1 MVFIAP
7 KLSAEQAL
15 VIVGSL
21 LLAARGN
28 RKRFLRTMYFLI
40 TSPCFRLR
48 DPPPR
53 INTGNHFDPT
63 MDDVTA
69 RTRFN
74 FTVRELQQLATKLQ
88 LPTPVIVTPERDAVP
103 TVEALAML
111 CRRLKEPSLLFTVA
125 NEFGRSP
132 AAYSRI
138 CQQTVTELYTKHK
151 DLLYCNRGVVAQ
163 RIENYC
169 EVINVKGAPL
179 SSCWAF
185 VNGTKKYVARP
196 SARRNPACAF
206 ENLQ

>member
-88 LPTPVIVTPERDAVP
+88 LPTPVIVTPERDARYFHQPHHKILTLTFSSQQALVKCTFRFL
-103 TVEALAML
+103 TVQLH
-111 CRRLKEPSLLFTVA
+111 F
-125 NEFGRSP
+125 
-132 AAYSRI
+132 
-138 CQQTVTELYTKHK
+138 
-151 DLLYCNRGVVAQ
+151 DLVL
-163 RIENYC
+163 
-169 EVINVKGAPL
+169 P
-179 SSCWAF
+179 
-185 VNGTKKYVARP
+185 
-196 SARRNPACAF
+196 
-206 ENLQ
+206 

>member
-40 TSPCFRLR
+40 ASNCFRLR

-63 MDDVTA
+63 MDDVTS

-103 TVEALAML
+103 TVEELAML

-132 AAYSRI
+132 AAYGRI
-138 CQQTVTELYTKHK
+138 CQQTVDELYTKHK
-151 DLLYCNRGVVAQ
+151 DLLYFNRGVVAK
-163 RIENYC
+163 RIGSYC
-169 EVINVKGAPL
+169 EAINVKGAPL
-179 SSCWAF
+179 SSCWVF
-185 VNGTKKYVARP
+185 VDGTR
-196 SARRNPACAF
+196 
-206 ENLQ
+206 

>member
-7 KLSAEQAL
+7 KLRAEQAL

-28 RKRFLRTMYFLI
+28 TGNASCEQCIPHRQPLLPSSR
-40 TSPCFRLR
+40 
-48 DPPPR
+48 PPPR

-103 TVEALAML
+103 TVEALA
-111 CRRLKEPSLLFTVA
+111 C
-125 NEFGRSP
+125 
-132 AAYSRI
+132 
-138 CQQTVTELYTKHK
+138 
-151 DLLYCNRGVVAQ
+151 
-163 RIENYC
+163 
-169 EVINVKGAPL
+169 
-179 SSCWAF
+179 
-185 VNGTKKYVARP
+185 
-196 SARRNPACAF
+196 CA
-206 ENLQ
+206 EG

>member
-1 MVFIAP
+1 MKILERLDIGAEAAQAEGQQRVQSCTP
-7 KLSAEQAL
+7 NSA
-15 VIVGSL
+15 G
-21 LLAARGN
+21 
-28 RKRFLRTMYFLI
+28 KRFLRTMYFLI
-40 TSPCFRLR
+40 ASHCFRLR

-63 MDDVTA
+63 MDDVTT

-88 LPTPVIVTPERDAVP
+88 LPTPVIVMPERDAVP

-138 CQQTVTELYTKHK
+138 CQQ
-151 DLLYCNRGVVAQ
+151 
-163 RIENYC
+163 
-169 EVINVKGAPL
+169 
-179 SSCWAF
+179 
-185 VNGTKKYVARP
+185 
-196 SARRNPACAF
+196 
-206 ENLQ
+206 

>member
-74 FTVRELQQLATKLQ
+74 FTRYFHQPHHKILTLTFSSQQALVKCTFRFLTVQ
-88 LPTPVIVTPERDAVP
+88 LH
-103 TVEALAML
+103 
-111 CRRLKEPSLLFTVA
+111 F
-125 NEFGRSP
+125 
-132 AAYSRI
+132 
-138 CQQTVTELYTKHK
+138 
-151 DLLYCNRGVVAQ
+151 DLVL
-163 RIENYC
+163 
-169 EVINVKGAPL
+169 P
-179 SSCWAF
+179 
-185 VNGTKKYVARP
+185 
-196 SARRNPACAF
+196 
-206 ENLQ
+206 

>member
-138 CQQTVTELYTKHK
+138 CQQTVAELYTKHK
-151 DLLYCNRGVVAQ
+151 DLLYCNCGRYFHQPHHKILTLTFSSQQAL
-163 RIENYC
+163 
-169 EVINVKGAPL
+169 VKCTFRFLTVQLHFDLVLP
-179 SSCWAF
+179 
-185 VNGTKKYVARP
+185 
-196 SARRNPACAF
+196 
-206 ENLQ
+206 